1 MEYLTLA
8 NGMQMPI
15 LGFGTYLITDA
26 GECTRSVAAAVENGY
41 RLLDTAQIYGNEAA
55 VGEAI
60 RACGMP
66 REEHFLITKLW
77 FDSYEP
83 AAARRAIGESLKKLG
98 TDYLD
103 MVLLHWPYGD
113 TYAAW
118 RVLEEFHEQGVI
130 RALGVSNYTPD
141 RLVDLMHFHR
151 VAPVLNQI
159 EVNLWCQRQT
169 ERPWQEKLGV
179 AMQAYAPMGRKR
191 PPEYFDDP
199 VLVAMGR
206 KYNKSVRQIMLR
218 FLIQKGVAVIPKSVH
233 PERIRENIQV
243 FDFTLNAEEMSVLTA
258 FDRAEP
264 LIGDPQ
270 NPNRVERLLGM

>member
-26 GECTRSVAAAVENGY
+26 GECTRSVATAVENGY
-41 RLLDTAQIYGNEAA
+41 RLIDTAQVYGNEAA

-60 RACGMP
+60 RACGIP
-66 REEHFLITKLW
+66 RDELFLITKLW
-77 FDSYEP
+77 FDSYETT
-83 AAARRAIGESLKKLG
+83 AAQRAIGESLKKLG

-118 RVLEEFHEQGVI
+118 RVLEEFHERGVI

-159 EVNLWCQRQT
+159 EVNLWCQRQA
-169 ERPWQEKLGV
+169 ECPWHEKLGV

-199 VLVAMGR
+199 VLVDLGQ

-218 FLIQKGVAVIPKSVH
+218 FLIQNGVAVIPKSVH

-243 FDFTLNAEEMSVLTA
+243 FDFSLNAQEMAMLAT

-270 NPNRVERLLGM
+270 NPNRVERLLGK

>member
-1 MEYLTLA
+1 MEYLTLS
-8 NGMQMPI
+8 NGLRMPI

-26 GECTRSVAAAVENGY
+26 EECTRSVASAVENGY
-41 RLLDTAQIYGNEAA
+41 RLIDTAQVYGNESA
-55 VGEAI
+55 VGAAI
-60 RACGMP
+60 RCCGVP
-66 REEHFLITKLW
+66 REELFLITKLW
-77 FDSYEP
+77 FDSYD
-83 AAARRAIGESLKKLG
+83 ATLARRAIGESLRRLG

-103 MVLLHWPYGD
+103 MVLLHWPFGD

-118 RVLEEFHEQGVI
+118 RVLEEFHAQGVI

-141 RLVDLMHFHR
+141 RLVDLVHFNR

-159 EVNLWCQRQT
+159 EVNLWCQRQA
-169 ERPWQEKLGV
+169 ERPWQEKLGI

-199 VLVAMGR
+199 VLVNLAR

-218 FLIQKGVAVIPKSVH
+218 FLIQAGVAVIPKSVH

-243 FDFTLNAEEMSVLTA
+243 FDFRLEPSEMASLVAL
-258 FDRAEP
+258 DRAEP

-270 NPNRVERLLGM
+270 NPNRVEHLLGK

>member
-1 MEYLTLA
+1 
-8 NGMQMPI
+8 MPI
-15 LGFGTYLITDA
+15 LGFGTYLISDLA
-26 GECTRSVAAAVENGY
+26 ECTRSVASAVENGY
-41 RLLDTAQIYGNEAA
+41 RLIDTAQIYGNEAA

-60 RACGMP
+60 RHCGVP
-66 REEHFLITKLW
+66 REELFLITKLW
-77 FDSYEP
+77 FNSYTTE
-83 AAARRAIGESLKKLG
+83 AARQAVNESLKKLG

-118 RVLEEFHEQGVI
+118 RVLEEFHEQGII
-130 RALGVSNYTPD
+130 RSLGVSNYTPD

-159 EVNLWCQRQT
+159 EVNLWCQRQA
-169 ERPWQEKLGV
+169 ERPWMEKLGV

-191 PPEYFDDP
+191 PPECFDDP
-199 VLVAMGR
+199 ALVALAR

-218 FLIQKGVAVIPKSVH
+218 FLIQRGVAVIPKSVH

-243 FDFTLNAEEMSVLTA
+243 FDFTLDAQDMIALTA
-258 FDRAEP
+258 LDRAEP
-264 LIGDPQ
+264 LIGDSQ
-270 NPNRVERLLGM
+270 NPSRVERLLGI

>member
-8 NGMQMPI
+8 NGMRMPI
-15 LGFGTYLITDA
+15 LGFGTYLISDA
-26 GECTRSVAAAVENGY
+26 EECTRSVASAVENGY
-41 RLLDTAQIYGNEAA
+41 RLIDTAQVYGNESA

-60 RACGMP
+60 RHCGVP
-66 REEHFLITKLW
+66 REELFLVTKLW
-77 FDSYEP
+77 FDSYGTEV
-83 AAARRAIGESLKKLG
+83 ARKAIGESLEKLG

-103 MVLLHWPYGD
+103 MVLLHWPFGD

-118 RVLEEFHEQGVI
+118 RVLEEFHDRGVI

-141 RLVDLMHFHR
+141 RLVDFIHFHR
-151 VAPVLNQI
+151 IPPVLNQI
-159 EVNLWCQRQT
+159 EVNLWCQRQA

-191 PPEYFDDP
+191 PAEYFDDP
-199 VLVAMGR
+199 TLVALAE
-206 KYNKSVRQIMLR
+206 KYHKSVRQIMLR
-218 FLIQKGVAVIPKSVH
+218 FLIQNGVAVIPKSVH

-243 FDFTLNAEEMSVLTA
+243 FDFTLDDAELAALTA
-258 FDRAEP
+258 LDRNEP

-270 NPNRVERLLGM
+270 NPSRVEHLLGK

>member
-66 REEHFLITKLW
+66 REELFLITKLW

-118 RVLEEFHEQGVI
+118 RVLEEFHEQGVPT
-130 RALGVSNYTPD
+130 LSSYT
-141 RLVDLMHFHR
+141 RRNSV
-151 VAPVLNQI
+151 PVPVTPSLQSAA
-159 EVNLWCQRQT
+159 EGT
-169 ERPWQEKLGV
+169 SDSPSSKSMPPWL
-179 AMQAYAPMGRKR
+179 
-191 PPEYFDDP
+191 
-199 VLVAMGR
+199 
-206 KYNKSVRQIMLR
+206 
-218 FLIQKGVAVIPKSVH
+218 
-233 PERIRENIQV
+233 
-243 FDFTLNAEEMSVLTA
+243 
-258 FDRAEP
+258 
-264 LIGDPQ
+264 
-270 NPNRVERLLGM
+270 

>member
-1 MEYLTLA
+1 MEFLTLK
-8 NGMQMPI
+8 NGVQMPI
-15 LGFGTYLITDA
+15 LGFGTYLISDVT
-26 GECTRSVAAAVENGY
+26 ECTRSITTAVENGY
-41 RLLDTAQIYGNEAA
+41 RLIDTAQIYGNEAA

-60 RACGMP
+60 RHCGVP
-66 REEHFLITKLW
+66 REELFLITKLW
-77 FDSYEP
+77 FDSYETT
-83 AAARRAIGESLKKLG
+83 AAQKAIGESLKNLC

-103 MVLLHWPYGD
+103 MVLLHWPYGN

-118 RVLEEFHEQGVI
+118 RVLEDFHEQGII
-130 RALGVSNYTPD
+130 RSLGVSNYTPD
-141 RLVDLMHFHR
+141 RLVDLIHFNR

-169 ERPWQEKLGV
+169 ERPWQDKLGV

-199 VLVAMGR
+199 LLLKLSD

-218 FLIQKGVAVIPKSVH
+218 FLIQSNVAVIPKSVH
-233 PERIRENIQV
+233 SERIHENIQV
-243 FDFTLNAEEMSVLTA
+243 FDFCLDDGEMAALTA
-258 FDRAEP
+258 LDRAEP

-270 NPNRVERLLGM
+270 NPNRVEHMLGV

>member
-26 GECTRSVAAAVENGY
+26 GECTRSVATAVENGY
-41 RLLDTAQIYGNEAA
+41 RLIDTAQVYGNEAA

-60 RACGMP
+60 RACGIP
-66 REEHFLITKLW
+66 RDELFLITKLW
-77 FDSYEP
+77 FDSYETT
-83 AAARRAIGESLKKLG
+83 AARRAIGESLKKLG

-118 RVLEEFHEQGVI
+118 RVLEEFHERGVI

-159 EVNLWCQRQT
+159 EVNLWCQRQA
-169 ERPWQEKLGV
+169 EYPWHEKLGV

-199 VLVAMGR
+199 VLVDLGQ

-218 FLIQKGVAVIPKSVH
+218 FLIQNGVAVIPKSVH

-243 FDFTLNAEEMSVLTA
+243 FDFSLNAQEMAMLTA

-270 NPNRVERLLGM
+270 NPNRVERLLGK